1 MSGVGLAAVA
11 VCGLPLC
18 AAVANGVN
26 ALTGE
31 RLYGQVVVARIA
43 VIAVFASFVA
53 SLYIAAVM
61 VAQPGSREVTIYR
74 FVESGDFSV
83 DFGFLLD
90 PLSVVMMLVVTGISA
105 LVTRFSVNYMH
116 NENGFTR
123 YFTVVSLFV
132 FAMLV
137 LVMADNYLVMFLGW
151 EGVGVCSYLLIAFYR
166 ERQASAQAATKA
178 FVMNR
183 VGDAG
188 LLIAMFLLVI
198 HTGGLEYGEVFA
210 QAPDLPRGTVEAV
223 GLLLLLGATGKSAQ
237 LPLGTWLAR
246 AMEGPTPSS
255 ALMHAATMVTA
266 GVYLVVRS
274 APIYDHAAS
283 ALIAVGIVGVVTALY
298 GQLVGYVQTD
308 IKGMLA
314 ASTTAQLGL
323 MFLFCGLGLYAVAI
337 FHLVAHAFYKSYLF
351 LTAPSILH
359 HLHGGADPTAVG
371 RPPDTAR
378 TLAVAILAVA
388 AALLAAPLVGRVLE
402 PADGGLVRNV
412 WVVLALA
419 VIAIFATLLSTRR
432 MTAVAFAGHADHTG
446 NEAHADAADD
456 GHDAQTRSHQADRVR
471 RSPTTR
477 LVAPL
482 CVLAAL
488 VAVGLATDVLPGG
501 LDGSWFQ
508 RLLGQGAAGSIGVPM
523 GNPIL
528 VTLLTATIALLLLSG
543 WYGPR
548 YLDRFRDE
556 LPPTAGPAAAR
567 RLYWGALNRG
577 YLDDAYQ
584 RAVIA
589 PTMAL
594 GRALERFDS
603 AILDRPVP
611 PPGTATRPGIGD
623 QRATWEQRFL
633 VLRDAHA
640 AAATRPA
647 EPPERLDW
655 LSAGPTTALHPEQE
669 QPRVGDPRRGPLAT
683 RTSAWS
689 ERASEGGGLVGAVAS
704 TGAGVVERIEQVL
717 SRRTGGRGVFGA
729 AANASAG
736 LAEGIE
742 RVFFQRAD
750 GRGVFGAVGN
760 AFAGLAER
768 TERVV
773 FQPIDTGALKLTGI
787 IAGITDAVEAAVF
800 QSGVERG
807 VTSAAAGTQR
817 LLLATERRL
826 GQPQVIG
833 SILALALLALIIGTR

>member
-1 MSGVGLAAVA
+1 VSGVGLAAVA

-53 SLYIAAVM
+53 SLYIAALM

-446 NEAHADAADD
+446 DEAHADTAETAM
-456 GHDAQTRSHQADRVR
+456 TPRPVPIKADRVR

-488 VAVGLATDVLPGG
+488 VAVGLVTDVLPGG

-528 VTLLTATIALLLLSG
+528 VTLLAATIALLLLSG

-584 RAVIA
+584 RAVIV
-589 PTMAL
+589 PTLAL
-594 GRALERFDS
+594 GRALVRFDS
-603 AILDRPVP
+603 AMLDRPVP
-611 PPGTATRPGIGD
+611 PPGTATRPGGGD

-689 ERASEGGGLVGAVAS
+689 ERASERGGVVGAVAS
-704 TGAGVVERIEQVL
+704 TGAGLAERIEQVL

-736 LAEGIE
+736 LAERIE
-742 RVFFQRAD
+742 QVFFQRAE
-750 GRGVFGAVGN
+750 GRGVFGVVGN

-768 TERVV
+768 IEQVV

>member
-11 VCGLPLC
+11 VCGLPLS
-18 AAVANGVN
+18 AAVVNGVN

-188 LLIAMFLLVI
+188 LLVAMFLLVI

-528 VTLLTATIALLLLSG
+528 ATLLTATIALLLLSG

-589 PTMAL
+589 PTLAL
-594 GRALERFDS
+594 GRALVRFDS
-603 AILDRPVP
+603 AMLDRPVP

-655 LSAGPTTALHPEQE
+655 LSAGPAAALPAAPDHP
-669 QPRVGDPRRGPLAT
+669 RGAGQRIGAVAR

-704 TGAGVVERIEQVL
+704 TGAGVVERIERVL
-717 SRRTGGRGVFGA
+717 FQRTGGRGVFGA